1 MTRAKE
7 SGFTLIELTILLA
20 GAILVGSVFIPAV
33 QSESNQNVRCET
45 GTGVCV
51 MPVGE
56 TGGK

>member
-20 GAILVGSVFIPAV
+20 GAILVGSVFLPAV
-33 QSESNQNVRCET
+33 QSEANQNVRCET
-45 GTGVCV
+45 ATGVCV